1 MSAHSA
7 KHQICSAAQCP
18 FDETHLFDVLIF
30 ENNLQASP
38 LTELLRCTK
47 ERVVHRCGHMNSLH
61 NCELRHQT
69 AHGMDLRWFAAL
81 LV

>member
-1 MSAHSA
+1 MSARLAERPS
-7 KHQICSAAQCP
+7 CSAGLCP

-38 LTELLRCTK
+38 LTELLKCTE
-47 ERVVHRCGHMNSLH
+47 ERVVHQCGLLNSLH
-61 NCELRHQT
+61 DRDLRHQT